1 MRTLRWSYSFG
12 DVPDVPHRIYTELK
26 NTLAGFNSWVEE
38 AEEWISE
45 AEEKQW
51 KITLIEQKGVFFKV
65 MIS

>member
-1 MRTLRWSYSFG
+1 MDKHNENSEMVLLIW

-45 AEEKQW
+45 AEEKAM
-51 KITLIEQKGVFFKV
+51 KITWIEQKRCFF
-65 MIS
+65 